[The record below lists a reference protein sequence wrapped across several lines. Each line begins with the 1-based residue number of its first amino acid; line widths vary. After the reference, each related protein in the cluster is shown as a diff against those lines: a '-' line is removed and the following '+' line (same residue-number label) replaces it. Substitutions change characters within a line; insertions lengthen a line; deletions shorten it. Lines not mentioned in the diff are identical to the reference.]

1 MADEGKSLDSRAGSH
16 IESISAI
23 TLITTDMAA
32 GVAFYKALGMAV
44 RFGGELSSFTSLFS
58 GTCYINLTVNRRD
71 RNDFWGRVIFYVDD
85 VDAVY
90 RQITG
95 AGYVTE
101 TKPADAS
108 WGERYFHIRDPDNH
122 ELSFARLL
130 NKTTK

>member
-1 MADEGKSLDSRAGSH
+1 MADDDKDLDSRSDSH

-23 TLITTDMAA
+23 TLVTSDMATSL
-32 GVAFYKALGMAV
+32 AFYKALGMTL

-58 GTCYINLTVNRRD
+58 GTCYINLTVNQRD

-95 AGYVTE
+95 AGYTTE
-101 TKPADAS
+101 TTPADAS
-108 WGERYFHIRDPDNH
+108 WGERYLHIRDPDNH
-122 ELSFARLL
+122 ELSFALL
-130 NKTTK
+130 LSSTS